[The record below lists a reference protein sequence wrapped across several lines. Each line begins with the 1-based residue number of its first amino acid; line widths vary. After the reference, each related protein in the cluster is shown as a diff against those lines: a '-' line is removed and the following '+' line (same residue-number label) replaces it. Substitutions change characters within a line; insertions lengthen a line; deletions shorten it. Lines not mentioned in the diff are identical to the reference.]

1 MTIVSNLLTH
11 LLIMNILLF
20 TIICSYFKWEYVK
33 VTHCHAIKPLFC
45 LFVVI
50 YLAQI
55 NNKLLNIN
63 KFVIIVVN
71 LYAKIKNKTKIS

>member
-1 MTIVSNLLTH
+1 
-11 LLIMNILLF
+11 MNILLF
-20 TIICSYFKWEYVK
+20 TIICSYFKWERVK
-33 VTHCHAIKPLFC
+33 VTRCHAIKPLFY

-71 LYAKIKNKTKIS
+71 LYA